1 MYKMDTNLLISISF
15 FKRHILASFCFNEN
29 LQREKQREFDGKE
42 YIRITYP
49 KYEMGEEVV
58 REVAGPPT
66 YSKNKYYN
74 SELSLI

>member
-1 MYKMDTNLLISISF
+1 MYKMDTNLLISITF
-15 FKRHILASFCFNEN
+15 FKRHILASLCFNEN
-29 LQREKQREFDGKE
+29 LQRETQRKFDGKE

-49 KYEMGEEVV
+49 KFKIGEEVV
-58 REVAGPPT
+58 REVACPPT

>member
-1 MYKMDTNLLISISF
+1 MNLLISISF
-15 FKRHILASFCFNEN
+15 YKRHILASFCFNEN

-49 KYEMGEEVV
+49 KFEMGEEVV
-58 REVAGPPT
+58 REVACPPT

>member
-1 MYKMDTNLLISISF
+1 MYKMDMNLLISITF
-15 FKRHILASFCFNEN
+15 FERHILASLCFNEN
-29 LQREKQREFDGKE
+29 LQRETQRKFDGKE

-49 KYEMGEEVV
+49 KFKIGEEVV
-58 REVAGPPT
+58 REVACPPT